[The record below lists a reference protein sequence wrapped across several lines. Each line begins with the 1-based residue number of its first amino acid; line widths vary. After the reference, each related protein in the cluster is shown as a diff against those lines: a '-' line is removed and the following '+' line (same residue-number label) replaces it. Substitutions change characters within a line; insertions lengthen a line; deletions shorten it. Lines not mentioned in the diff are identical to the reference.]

1 MKVFIGDN
9 FYQPALVKI
18 KDLNYGGNSVKVS
31 VKVSEAKE
39 AGVDLK
45 DVNTEEVTEKEEMKE
60 EVESKYSGLPEYKMY
75 DSNHKSDL

>member
-18 KDLNYGGNSVKVS
+18 KDLNYGGNSTD
-31 VKVSEAKE
+31 KVSEDEE
-39 AGVDLK
+39 AGVDFK

-60 EVESKYSGLPEYKMY
+60 EVESKYSGLPEYKM
-75 DSNHKSDL
+75 

>member
-18 KDLNYGGNSVKVS
+18 KDLNYGGNS

-60 EVESKYSGLPEYKMY
+60 EVESKYSGLCQNIKCMILTIKVTCEF
-75 DSNHKSDL
+75 